1 MSTLHRVDSPVSSD
15 QYSTPIAPVQPD
27 TSSAAETQ
35 THLVLRLQP
44 AAPSERTPDSQEVRG
59 QALNPAL
66 AAALT
71 PSSPRGGTVPL
82 VAQDEGGVDGGGLN
96 APRRD
101 IQDFDNPDPEPGL
114 GSRLW
119 DVLYPV
125 GVAIYTNAPGA
136 YAKISEGVSRAYA
149 AAYPIGEY
157 IVKETPGAVAKFSEV
172 AYPLCV
178 TMKTFAVL
186 GFKTLYEGSKPLC
199 QAFLDGWSQQLNA
212 SRTIDEG
219 SGGRKT
225 QHDGWVPNIV
235 PWNDP
240 YNVKARA
247 ENPNSPHRNGRPM
260 Q

>member
-27 TSSAAETQ
+27 TSFAAETQ

-44 AAPSERTPDSQEVRG
+44 AAPSERTTESQEVRG

-71 PSSPRGGTVPL
+71 PSSPRGETVPL
-82 VAQDEGGVDGGGLN
+82 VAQDEGAVDGDGLN

-125 GVAIYTNAPGA
+125 RRCHLYKCPWRVRQDFRGGV
-136 YAKISEGVSRAYA
+136 KSLCCSISYRRVHCERDA
-149 AAYPIGEY
+149 
-157 IVKETPGAVAKFSEV
+157 
-172 AYPLCV
+172 
-178 TMKTFAVL
+178 
-186 GFKTLYEGSKPLC
+186 
-199 QAFLDGWSQQLNA
+199 
-212 SRTIDEG
+212 
-219 SGGRKT
+219 GRC
-225 QHDGWVPNIV
+225 
-235 PWNDP
+235 
-240 YNVKARA
+240 R
-247 ENPNSPHRNGRPM
+247 
-260 Q
+260 